1 VGREASDWYRAA
13 LVEALRPLGD
23 AEARFQV
30 AYRHPSRADIAG
42 ACDQLMKAA
51 LQAESWY
58 AEHPCP
64 NADVNFHLKGQV
76 QACRRIERAITSWSW
91 RAQDQEFMS
100 RIDFQISDLQHKL
113 LWHRDAIAAW
123 AEAD

>member
-1 VGREASDWYRAA
+1 MDSEASDWYRAA

-30 AYRHPSRADIAG
+30 AYHHPGRADIAG
-42 ACDQLMKAA
+42 ACDQLMKP

-76 QACRRIERAITSWSW
+76 QDCRRIERFITSSSW
-91 RAQDQEFMS
+91 RAWIKS
-100 RIDFQISDLQHKL
+100 S
-113 LWHRDAIAAW
+113 
-123 AEAD
+123 